1 MSKSEA
7 EKAPAVELD
16 EDEIVTYLQSHE
28 DFLQR
33 HPRAFEALQVSHDTG
48 SAVSLIERQVQSL
61 RLQNQQMHVHLAE
74 LINTARENE
83 QRVQH
88 LNSLASVLIAADT
101 PKALVDGL
109 RRCAHKE
116 LSVDAIFL
124 GIVGGEDVNV
134 GGINALRRDS
144 EQMKGVANAFR
155 RGKPFCGPLSEA
167 QIKALFPESGD
178 TPPQSAALIPL
189 GKGEVRGVLVLGSRD
204 SKSFV
209 PEMGTM
215 FLELMGEL
223 VTTACRR
230 HLGADKL

>member
-1 MSKSEA
+1 MSEPKKASAPETEPEESEIA
-7 EKAPAVELD
+7 A
-16 EDEIVTYLQSHE
+16 YLESHS

-33 HPRAFEALQVSHDTG
+33 HPRVFEALQVTHNAG

-61 RLQNQQMHVHLAE
+61 RMQNQQMHTHLEE
-74 LINTARENE
+74 LISTARENE

-109 RRCAHKE
+109 RRCLHQE

-124 GIVGGEDVNV
+124 GVLGGDEVSVD
-134 GGINALRRDS
+134 GIHALRRES
-144 EQMKGVANAFR
+144 EQMQSVANAFR
-155 RGKPFCGPLSEA
+155 RGKPFCGPLSAA
-167 QIKALFPESGD
+167 QVKALFPASGD

-189 GKGEVRGVLVLGSRD
+189 GKSEVRGVLVLGSRD

-209 PEMGTM
+209 PEMGTL